1 VGLSLV
7 GKAVVAKASTG
18 APAMHTCNN
27 AAFRLK
33 PLKIYDPETSGS
45 TTLENSI
52 RKFEKSEPASKIALF
67 CCGTMALLHVR

>member
-33 PLKIYDPETSGS
+33 SLKIYDPETSGS
-45 TTLENSI
+45 TT
-52 RKFEKSEPASKIALF
+52 FEKSEPASKIALF